1 MSYRCVT
8 TSVTGFVQQIACCY
22 LRHGFWWYVTGIIP
36 DHKDPESVDRK
47 LIARYGIDCT
57 EWRRARNKKMGL
69 ANLHYLRHE
78 HFFVLLASKGDHAFF
93 TEEAGQ
99 IRDIRRVPL
108 RYKGYAISY
117 RPGGRTRKGEKDPRW
132 HAHVQIDQQK
142 YRELKSWFESIATR
156 RTEQFLIEALSN
168 IPWEPYAPVRR
179 QKLHIVR
186 AVNRQRKASNRPQVS
201 ADMIR
206 LKRRIVKPFDLA

>member
-36 DHKDPESVDRK
+36 EHKTPESVDRK
-47 LIARYGIDCT
+47 LIDRYGIDCT
-57 EWRRARNKKMGL
+57 AWRRARNKQLGK
-69 ANLHYLRHE
+69 ANLHYIRHE
-78 HFFVLLASKGDHAFF
+78 HFFVLLASKGNHSFF
-93 TEEAGQ
+93 TDEAGQ

-108 RYKGYAISY
+108 RYKGYSLSY

-132 HAHVQIDQQK
+132 HAHVQIDQPK
-142 YRELKSWFESIATR
+142 YRELKCWFEDIATR
-156 RTEQFLIEALSN
+156 RNEQFLSEALSN

-179 QKLHIVR
+179 QKLHVVR
-186 AVNRQRKASNRPQVS
+186 AVNRKRKTANLCQVS
-201 ADMIR
+201 SEVIR
-206 LKRRIVKPFDLA
+206 MKRRLVKPFE

>member
-1 MSYRCVT
+1 MAYRCVT

-22 LRHGFWWYVTGIIP
+22 LRHGFWWYVTGVIP
-36 DHKDPESVDRK
+36 EHKDAESVDRK
-47 LIARYGIDCT
+47 LISRYGIDCT
-57 EWRRARNKKMGL
+57 EWRRTRNKQLGQ

-78 HFFVLLASKGDHAFF
+78 HFFVLLASKGRHIFY
-93 TEEAGQ
+93 EEESGQ

-108 RYKGYAISY
+108 RYKGYSISY

-142 YRELKSWFESIATR
+142 YRELKSWFESIANR
-156 RTEQFLIEALSN
+156 RNEQFLVEALSN

-179 QKLHIVR
+179 QKLILVKSL
-186 AVNRQRKASNRPQVS
+186 NRERTAASRS
-201 ADMIR
+201 R
-206 LKRRIVKPFDLA
+206 LSPDVLRLRRRIVKPFD